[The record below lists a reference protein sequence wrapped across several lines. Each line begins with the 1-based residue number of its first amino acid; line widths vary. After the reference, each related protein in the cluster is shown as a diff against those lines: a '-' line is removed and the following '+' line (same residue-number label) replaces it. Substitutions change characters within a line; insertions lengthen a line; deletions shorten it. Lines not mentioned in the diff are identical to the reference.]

1 MEQKRKPRNDP
12 TLTWAINLQQQR
24 QQYTMENGSLFD
36 KCERNKLDYSLAPGT
51 KIISKWVK
59 DLNVRPETIKLLE
72 ENIISILFDIGLS
85 KIFWMCL
92 LWQGKQKQK

>member
-51 KIISKWVK
+51 KIISK
-59 DLNVRPETIKLLE
+59 
-72 ENIISILFDIGLS
+72 
-85 KIFWMCL
+85 
-92 LWQGKQKQK
+92 